1 MQLCH
6 KGKTICIDK
15 ESVRDHLAHGDQLG
29 SCPELITVS
38 AKPAT
43 KNSNISTELTA
54 SSFLNPF
61 SGSTTLSYQLP
72 VAGHVRIDVYNQEG
86 RLVGSLNNGRQNA
99 GTYTL
104 SFKAGQLAAGVYM
117 YRVILDNSQR
127 PLTYQGKMIIAG

>member
-1 MQLCH
+1 M
-6 KGKTICIDK
+6 
-15 ESVRDHLAHGDQLG
+15 RDHLAHGDQLG